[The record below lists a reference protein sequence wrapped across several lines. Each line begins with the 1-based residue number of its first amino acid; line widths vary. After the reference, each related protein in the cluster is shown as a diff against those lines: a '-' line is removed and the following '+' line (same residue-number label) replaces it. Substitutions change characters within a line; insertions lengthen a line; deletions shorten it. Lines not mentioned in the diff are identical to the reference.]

1 MRTQGARGSSKAM
14 TTLVRVVAAA
24 CSVCGAG
31 AYRETVL
38 ALELSPLVVRPK
50 VFVKGC
56 SVIFNIHVNLVPV
69 DGRERIAESYA
80 LGPHTCPVTCPVAD
94 GASRHRGA
102 ERQVRCAVL

>member
-1 MRTQGARGSSKAM
+1 M

-24 CSVCGAG
+24 CSVCGAE

-69 DGRERIAESYA
+69 DGREGIAESYA
-80 LGPHTCPVTCPVAD
+80 LGPHSAGTPQRAIAAHPGD
-94 GASRHRGA
+94 DLMRFGFRR
-102 ERQVRCAVL
+102 